1 MVKKGVVNMNIGDKV
16 KITITEKELNEIL
29 KENKDLEEEILECY
43 NKQVGT
49 IVDKFLPGSLFE
61 EMYYC
66 LDIDDNIAWKES
78 ELKSIDWE

>member
-49 IVDKFLPGSLFE
+49 NSR
-61 EMYYC
+61 
-66 LDIDDNIAWKES
+66 
-78 ELKSIDWE
+78 